1 MQDWKRNVNSFSSME
16 KMKMIHTDA
25 SFIVNLQQT
34 GYMIQLANFTADL
47 AIFILQSMDVV
58 IKINILCCL

>member
-1 MQDWKRNVNSFSSME
+1 ME

-34 GYMIQLANFTADL
+34 GYMIQLANFITDL
-47 AIFILQSMDVV
+47 AIFILQSMDAV
-58 IKINILCCL
+58 IKINIRC